1 MGGIFQFFLNA
12 LKAIFIGP
20 FYIAY
25 FLIYLII
32 SAFNH
37 LIGEFKVLFT
47 GFRYGHKDENK
58 YSKKLKYLTKKAG
71 GK

>member
-1 MGGIFQFFLNA
+1 MSGIFQFFLNA

-20 FYIAY
+20 FYVVY
-25 FLIYLII
+25 FAIYLIGSVI
-32 SAFNH
+32 NH
-37 LIGEFKVLFT
+37 ILGEIKILFT

-58 YSKKLKYLTKKAG
+58 YSKRLKYLIKKAG